1 MKLNPSTLGCLAV
14 LFVTSCQMAPQQQS
28 IDLPIPDAYPVQT
41 GNIAENKAVDLPW
54 RQFFADSK
62 LQQVIELSLNNN
74 KNLQIAA
81 LNVQRV
87 RALYQ
92 IEDSG
97 LYPSLSFTASG
108 SRQRLPG
115 DLNGTGS
122 ASISSQYSATVGITS
137 YELDFWGKVR
147 NQSEQALQQLF
158 SSEEAQRS
166 SHISL
171 IAEVANA
178 WLSYAADKQLLELA
192 NNTLLSQQESLSLT
206 EQSFNLG
213 GASGLT
219 LQQLKST
226 VASAKIDV
234 ARYQRILQRDKNA
247 LDLLVGSSVSTELL
261 PDQPINLLLSLPEL
275 PSGLPSDLLQQR
287 PDIKAAEHELLAA
300 NANIGIAKAAFFPNI
315 SLTTNV
321 GFASAELGD
330 LFSGGQGTWNF
341 MPSINLP
348 IFNMG
353 RTQANLEVAES
364 NQKIALATYQ
374 LTIQQAFKEVSDS
387 LADKQGY
394 ALQLQAQQELTQSN
408 QQSFYLSQQRFKQG
422 VDSYLQVLD
431 AQRNLYAAQQQL
443 ISAQQAL
450 LTSQISLYKTLG
462 GGWQNS
468 SSAAE

>member
-97 LYPSLSFTASG
+97 LYPSLSFTAS
-108 SRQRLPG
+108 
-115 DLNGTGS
+115 
-122 ASISSQYSATVGITS
+122 SSQYSATVGITS

-408 QQSFYLSQQRFKQG
+408 QQSFYLSQQRYKQG